1 MPEGHNLHDYDEVR
15 NSFDWDDIYADAD
28 WDAPDE
34 LNVGHEVCDRHAENK
49 EKVALYQVSEAGDL
63 TKMTFWELAD
73 RSSQFANVLEDLGV
87 EQGDRVFSYMPRIP
101 EHYVALVGTLKRGAV
116 FGGVNERF
124 GPDGISYR
132 LGDCDA
138 SVVVTTSDNRE
149 TVDEA
154 LDDAP
159 SVEHVVTVDRADGET
174 SAEIPDDDVDFE
186 AALDDA
192 SRDYEV
198 AETSG
203 EDDAL
208 LYYTSGTTG

>member
-1 MPEGHNLHDYDEVR
+1 MVSSHNLSDYETER
-15 NSFDWDDIYADAD
+15 EQFSWDDIYADAD
-28 WDAPDE
+28 WDAPAE
-34 LNVGHEVCDRHAENK
+34 LNIGHEVADRHATER
-49 EKVALYQVSEAGDL
+49 ESVALYQVDTDGEL
-63 TKMTFWELAD
+63 TTLTFAELAD
-73 RSSQFANVLEDLGV
+73 RSNRFANVLEDLGV
-87 EQGDRVFSYMPRIP
+87 EQGERVFSYMPRIP

-132 LGDCDA
+132 LDDCDA